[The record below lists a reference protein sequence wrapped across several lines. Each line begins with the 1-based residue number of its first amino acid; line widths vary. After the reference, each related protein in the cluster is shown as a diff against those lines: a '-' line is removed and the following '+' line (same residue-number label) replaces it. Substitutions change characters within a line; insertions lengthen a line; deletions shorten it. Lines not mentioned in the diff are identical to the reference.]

1 MYQIQADVMIWN
13 KHDLPPT
20 TSQILL
26 EIKYNLLLGN
36 KRIPGISASV
46 HIVISVS
53 HQVMVKPIIT
63 NQSYTGDIL
72 FVRQAA
78 EQAGRRD
85 MSG

>member
-1 MYQIQADVMIWN
+1 MMRNIY
-13 KHDLPPT
+13 HLPPT
-20 TSQILL
+20 SVHNSDFRQILF
-26 EIKYNLLLGN
+26 LLGN

-53 HQVMVKPIIT
+53 HQVMVKPIII
-63 NQSYTGDIL
+63 NQSYAGDL
-72 FVRQAA
+72 MLVRQTA

>member
-1 MYQIQADVMIWN
+1 MYQIQADVMMRN

-26 EIKYNLLLGN
+26 EIKCNLLPGN

-53 HQVMVKPIIT
+53 HQVMVKPISI
-63 NQSYTGDIL
+63 NQSFAGDL
-72 FVRQAA
+72 MFVRQAA
-78 EQAGRRD
+78 KQAGRRD